1 MKKVL
6 LTTGIILAIILASCS
21 KDDEDNSGKIPVT
34 HENIAGLWYVKS
46 FIKENGTVV
55 IHKNYCNA
63 KRDSILFYNSNR
75 MNFFTHY
82 GCQVKLE
89 VGCAQFILDKSNNRI
104 SYCNE
109 MFNGFIS
116 KLTDKEMQIDY
127 DAPLDLEYI
136 GDPKDCKSMILSR
149 E

>member
-1 MKKVL
+1 M
-6 LTTGIILAIILASCS
+6 AIIIASCS
-21 KDDEDNSGKIPVT
+21 KDDEDKSGQIPVN
-34 HENIAGLWYVKS
+34 HENIAGVWYLKG

-55 IHKNYCNA
+55 NHRNFCNA
-63 KRDSILFYNSNR
+63 KRDSIIFYKSNN
-75 MNFFTHY
+75 MNFFTNY
-82 GCQVKLE
+82 GCSLKKE
-89 VGCAQFILDKSNNRI
+89 SACSNFILDKPNNRI

-109 MFNGFIS
+109 MFNGLIS

-127 DAPLDLEYI
+127 DAPIDLEYI